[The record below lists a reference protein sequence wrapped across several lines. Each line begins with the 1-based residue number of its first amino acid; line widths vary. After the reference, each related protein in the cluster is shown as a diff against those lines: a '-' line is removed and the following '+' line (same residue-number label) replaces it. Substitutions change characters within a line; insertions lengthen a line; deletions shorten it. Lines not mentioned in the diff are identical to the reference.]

1 MTDDDPRN
9 PGAGDAL
16 APELVQSLRD
26 GPRPAASLEDRTVER
41 LRATGLLPNRPGSPA
56 GEASA
61 GAPRECR
68 PRVTPSRRGRLARAL
83 AAGIAAVLLFGAG
96 GAVGRLTAPPPAAG
110 EFLLLLYG
118 PPETPG
124 GRGGEELADEYRRWA
139 AGLRDAGVAI
149 NGARLAT
156 QTIAL
161 APNGRP
167 RAPGGGS
174 RGLLGGFFR
183 VDARDLEAAA
193 ALAATCPHLRHGGT
207 IEVRRISR

>member
-68 PRVTPSRRGRLARAL
+68 PRRR
-83 AAGIAAVLLFGAG
+83 
-96 GAVGRLTAPPPAAG
+96 
-110 EFLLLLYG
+110 
-118 PPETPG
+118 
-124 GRGGEELADEYRRWA
+124 
-139 AGLRDAGVAI
+139 
-149 NGARLAT
+149 
-156 QTIAL
+156 
-161 APNGRP
+161 
-167 RAPGGGS
+167 
-174 RGLLGGFFR
+174 
-183 VDARDLEAAA
+183 
-193 ALAATCPHLRHGGT
+193 
-207 IEVRRISR
+207 